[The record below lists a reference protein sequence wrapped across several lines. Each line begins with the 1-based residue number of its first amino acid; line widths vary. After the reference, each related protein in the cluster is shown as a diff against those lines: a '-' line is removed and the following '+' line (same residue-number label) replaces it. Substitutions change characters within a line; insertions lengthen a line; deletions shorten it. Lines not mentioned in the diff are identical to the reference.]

1 MLKRIAILIAVAL
14 SIVIA
19 LSIVFLLV
27 SSFAKD
33 ETTRNES
40 GQIEITGQID
50 ATVVKVGDC
59 LNNVPPPDSDEPV
72 ADVLGVPCNEPHNYQ
87 VYFIGELNKLKMTE
101 YSREIVN
108 KAAGNLCFGERKQ
121 VFASLSDSAK
131 KEYSATPASP
141 FYPNEGSWNSGYK
154 TVQCVI
160 GDDTYKHSTS
170 IFD

>member
-40 GQIEITGQID
+40 GQIETSGQIE
-50 ATVVKVGDC
+50 ASVVKVGDC

-101 YSREIVN
+101 YSRAMIN
-108 KAAGNLCFGERKQ
+108 KAAGNLCFGVKKQ

-131 KEYSATPASP
+131 REYSATPASP
-141 FYPNEGSWNSGYK
+141 FFPGEGRWNSGYK

>member
-1 MLKRIAILIAVAL
+1 MLKRIAILIAVAV

-40 GQIEITGQID
+40 GQIETSGQID
-50 ATVVKVGDC
+50 THEIEVGDC
-59 LNNVPPPDSDEPV
+59 LNNVPPPDSDELF

-101 YSREIVN
+101 YSRTMIN
-108 KAAGNLCFGERKQ
+108 KAAGNLCFGVKKQ
-121 VFASLSDSAK
+121 VFASLSESAK
-131 KEYSATPASP
+131 REYSAMPASP
-141 FYPNEGSWNSGYK
+141 FFPSAESWNSGEK